1 MNTSVQKA
9 VSVVLSQKSQSL
21 TTEVIGSE
29 RQVEGKWKLL
39 GDSYQADGVK
49 SSMLDK
55 PKKKTDANPNATLQ
69 FQIQQAIIKAL
80 PAEWQALLVKETK
93 SLSQAD
99 KDTKRYAQ
107 QQVGSKYGKIKR
119 HLEKLE
125 NPNAS
130 KPRVTRT
137 AQQRII
143 DSLNDAIDVAQ
154 DAEDLNM
161 DVALFVKN
169 IKASIAMVK

>member
-1 MNTSVQKA
+1 MTTLNKA
-9 VSVVLSQKSQSL
+9 VSAVLSEKSQNL

-39 GDSYQADGVK
+39 GDSYQADGIK
-49 SSMLDK
+49 SSMLEK
-55 PKKKTDANPNATLQ
+55 PAKKTDANPNATLQ
-69 FQIQQAIIKAL
+69 FQITQAIIKAL
-80 PAEWQALLVKETK
+80 PAEWQALLVKEIK

-107 QQVGSKYGKIKR
+107 MQVGSKYGKIKR

-125 NPNAS
+125 NPNSSA
-130 KPRVTRT
+130 PRVTRT

-143 DSLNDAIDVAQ
+143 DALNDAIDVAQ
-154 DAEDLNM
+154 KAEDLNM
-161 DVALFVKN
+161 DIVAFNKIVKS
-169 IKASIAMVK
+169 AIALVK

>member
-1 MNTSVQKA
+1 MTTLNKA
-9 VSVVLSQKSQSL
+9 VSAVLSEKSQSL

-55 PKKKTDANPNATLQ
+55 PAKKTDANPNATLQ

-80 PAEWQALLVKETK
+80 PATWQALL
-93 SLSQAD
+93 A
-99 KDTKRYAQ
+99 KDTKTLSESDKQEKRYAQ

-125 NPNAS
+125 NPNSSA
-130 KPRVTRT
+130 PRVTRS
-137 AQQRII
+137 AVERII
-143 DSLNDAIDVAQ
+143 DSLNDAIEVAEKIEEPNF
-154 DAEDLNM
+154 DIAGFKKI
-161 DVALFVKN
+161 VASAK
-169 IKASIAMVK
+169 AMVK